1 MIDPSLRVVL
11 RSRYTIL
18 RFFALFGLLLGAF
31 LLLLFVIT
39 AYAPAGSPFR
49 ESATNFLGNFAA
61 TVAVFIAIYLFYV
74 LITPPGL
81 RDAEVV
87 PLRDVEIG
95 DGIIN
100 LPANA
105 SDYWFWGRS
114 GSYFRSAV
122 LPRLDD
128 LAPVR
133 VRIGIGTGPA
143 LVGNIGAPSRMNYTL
158 VGDAVNIAQRLEQ
171 VGKDVQDD
179 SDVVTLITEGV
190 YTGMAEPGQ
199 AVFWARREVRERE
212 GTMGIYRLT

>member
-1 MIDPSLRVVL
+1 MIDPSLRAVR

-18 RFFALFGLLLGAF
+18 RFFALFGLLLGAL

-87 PLRDVEIG
+87 PMRDVEIG

-122 LPRLDD
+122 LPGWTIL
-128 LAPVR
+128 PVGSAAMSESALSSLIRTR
-133 VRIGIGTGPA
+133 V
-143 LVGNIGAPSRMNYTL
+143 
-158 VGDAVNIAQRLEQ
+158 Q
-171 VGKDVQDD
+171 
-179 SDVVTLITEGV
+179 
-190 YTGMAEPGQ
+190 
-199 AVFWARREVRERE
+199 
-212 GTMGIYRLT
+212 MGFCINA